1 MSIHVAIVNGDIT
14 TTEALALLIR
24 TTPGLL
30 LGPTCRSGHA
40 ALCAL
45 QVNIPD
51 VVLIE
56 PNLTDFP
63 AFLGVLQL
71 RTVLRAV
78 RVVVLSRQLDWHT
91 VQLAVAAGAH
101 GLLPLQAPAPQV
113 LDAIFQVAAG
123 GACIDPLALRLLVER
138 LHLEP
143 GELAA
148 LMDLSRREEEVLDGY
163 ARGFRAKEVA
173 AWLKIS
179 TFTVQSHIRRIY
191 QKLGARSTAHAIARY
206 HPLGRFAHR
215 REDEVPHRGNGSA

>member
-1 MSIHVAIVNGDIT
+1 MSIHVAIVNGDLA

-30 LGPTCRSGHA
+30 LGSTCRGGHT

-56 PNLTDFP
+56 PNLTDVP
-63 AFLGVLQL
+63 PFLGVLQL
-71 RTVLRAV
+71 RAVLRAV
-78 RVVVLSRQLDWHT
+78 RVVVLSRRLDWHT

-101 GLLPLQAPAPQV
+101 GLLPLQAPPTQV

-123 GACIDPLALRLLVER
+123 GVWLDPRALRLLVER
-138 LHLEP
+138 LQLEP
-143 GELAA
+143 GEMAA

-191 QKLGARSTAHAIARY
+191 QKLGARSTAHAVARY

-215 REDEVPHRGNGSA
+215 RRDEVSNEGSA